1 MKERLADKKEKNNLF
16 IQIITYVLAFGMIIN
31 CNSIYGTGIYGNRL
45 NNILLILSF
54 FEVLIIIAT
63 HRVES
68 IDLRKYTF
76 IILLLSGY
84 LLVYVLI
91 QQKNTIDLNTIKMI
105 LTFLLFFSL
114 AYLSY
119 RNDRLPLLL
128 TAYVNLITIIAVSS
142 LLFWIL
148 GSNLHLIQPNGIYLS
163 KWAQPTFQSVSS
175 YYGLYFETQSMG
187 TMWRNSAIFAEAPMA
202 SLNFSLAVTIESLLV
217 KKGKFHKFKILIL
230 AFAVI
235 STLSSTGYICLVL
248 LILCKM
254 LAGNYRNKYVFIFKR
269 IMTPIVLIVGV
280 ILINHFFSR
289 KMMSSSG
296 VSRGQDYLNAF
307 KAWSRHPIL
316 GVGLNMANSLP
327 IEDRLFIGK
336 FGYSNSFGRILG
348 ETGLYITVLYIISII
363 RSIYIGIKLK
373 ESDRIYFT
381 VVLVYLFITTI
392 FVNTFVMFFFFSL
405 MAVWVPN
412 LRVLNT
418 DGYDN

>member
-1 MKERLADKKEKNNLF
+1 MF

-142 LLFWIL
+142 LLFL
-148 GSNLHLIQPNGIYLS
+148 D
-163 KWAQPTFQSVSS
+163 F
-175 YYGLYFETQSMG
+175 
-187 TMWRNSAIFAEAPMA
+187 
-202 SLNFSLAVTIESLLV
+202 
-217 KKGKFHKFKILIL
+217 
-230 AFAVI
+230 
-235 STLSSTGYICLVL
+235 
-248 LILCKM
+248 
-254 LAGNYRNKYVFIFKR
+254 
-269 IMTPIVLIVGV
+269 
-280 ILINHFFSR
+280 
-289 KMMSSSG
+289 
-296 VSRGQDYLNAF
+296 
-307 KAWSRHPIL
+307 
-316 GVGLNMANSLP
+316 
-327 IEDRLFIGK
+327 
-336 FGYSNSFGRILG
+336 
-348 ETGLYITVLYIISII
+348 
-363 RSIYIGIKLK
+363 GIKL
-373 ESDRIYFT
+373 
-381 VVLVYLFITTI
+381 
-392 FVNTFVMFFFFSL
+392 TFNP
-405 MAVWVPN
+405 A
-412 LRVLNT
+412 
-418 DGYDN
+418 